1 MRLVQLIKPLVD
13 RFPRVGLVSRFVRDG
28 WALSRPSSEVLHG
41 FRLVGNELM
50 ESGQFEPEET
60 SLVQDLLPKVDLLVN
75 IGANI
80 GYYCCIALKAGKEVV
95 AFEPLDSNLRYLL
108 RNLREN
114 NWRERVEV
122 YPVAVGNKDGIVD
135 LFGAGTG
142 ASLLKGWAGAPEFV
156 VTSVP
161 LFRLDTLLG
170 QRFQGRQCFI
180 LVDIEGSEKGLLE
193 GASGILG
200 MDPKPIWMMEI
211 AVSEHQPAGV
221 KINPNLL
228 STFDTF
234 WANGYESWTATKVS
248 RPVVRDEIERIASGA
263 VNTLPTNNFFFI
275 EAGNRT
281 KFFGD

>member
-1 MRLVQLIKPLVD
+1 
-13 RFPRVGLVSRFVRDG
+13 
-28 WALSRPSSEVLHG
+28 
-41 FRLVGNELM
+41 M
-50 ESGQFEPEET
+50 ESGMFEPEET
-60 SLVQDLLPKVDLLVN
+60 VIVQDLLPKVDLLVN

-80 GYYCCIALKAGKEVV
+80 GYYCCIGLEAGTEVV

-114 NWRERVEV
+114 GWRERGEV
-122 YPVAVGNKDGIVD
+122 YPVAVGNRDGIVD

-161 LFRLDTLLG
+161 IFRLDTLLG
-170 QRFQGRQCFI
+170 SRFQGRQCFI
-180 LVDIEGSEKGLLE
+180 LVDIEGAEKGLLE

-234 WANGYESWTATKVS
+234 WAKGYEAWTATKTS
-248 RPVVRDEIERIASGA
+248 RPVHREEIEGIAAGA
-263 VNTLPTNNFFFI
+263 ANTLPTNNFLFF
-275 EAGNRT
+275 ESRNRAR
-281 KFFGD
+281 FFGH